1 MLLTSHVCRSVKWVV
16 LQFQL
21 EAVTWQQKRREKLHQ
36 GDFSPVISLVDLLLK
51 CFMFTQLF
59 LLFPCRDRPL
69 YLHVQGQ
76 TRELVDSQYTRNVFS
91 QLWSFIVI
99 CHAAVI
105 FFFSFLF
112 PGAVN
117 RIKEIITNGV
127 VKAATASSSVSS
139 FSPSG
144 ASVTIYQQHNP
155 PPPSLP
161 PMTHHKPH
169 FQSGVRL
176 FAFVFLKLIS

>member
-1 MLLTSHVCRSVKWVV
+1 
-16 LQFQL
+16 
-21 EAVTWQQKRREKLHQ
+21 
-36 GDFSPVISLVDLLLK
+36 
-51 CFMFTQLF
+51 MFTQTL

-76 TRELVDSQYTRNVFS
+76 TRELVDSQYFRFICS
-91 QLWSFIVI
+91 KLLWFVLIYHVVKQTISLSIV
-99 CHAAVI
+99 
-105 FFFSFLF
+105 LQ
-112 PGAVN
+112 GAVN

-127 VKAATASSSVSS
+127 VKAATASSSSTS
-139 FSPSG
+139 FSPSA

-169 FQSGVRL
+169 FQSGVKQLSFVL
-176 FAFVFLKLIS
+176 FHLMNLDDTTIKTFPIDSGNIFRVVFLPRLLME

>member
-16 LQFQL
+16 LQFQP

-59 LLFPCRDRPL
+59 FSFHAGIDLCICTSKDRPESL
-69 YLHVQGQ
+69 LTVSIPEMISVRCGALSSYVTPFPL
-76 TRELVDSQYTRNVFS
+76 
-91 QLWSFIVI
+91 
-99 CHAAVI
+99 
-105 FFFSFLF
+105 LF

-139 FSPSG
+139 FSPGG
-144 ASVTIYQQHNP
+144 AAVTIYQQHNP

-161 PMTHHKPH
+161 PLTHHKPH

-176 FAFVFLKLIS
+176 FAF